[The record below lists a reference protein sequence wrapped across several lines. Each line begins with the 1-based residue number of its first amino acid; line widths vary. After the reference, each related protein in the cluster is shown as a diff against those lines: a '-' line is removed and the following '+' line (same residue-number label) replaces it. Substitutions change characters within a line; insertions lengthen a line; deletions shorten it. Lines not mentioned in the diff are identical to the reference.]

1 MAKETFSKDG
11 SPTTKSISNATLV
24 PKWIWEYSHKHLNA
38 NIVRVRTTKSRFG
51 YEQGETFDSFHYG
64 KVSVY
69 RQRKNPVRALYFSR
83 KVPVTKQNKG
93 MQILELNRIKLN
105 IDETLKSL
113 QHIKYVTETGYFT
126 RLFNRIIFNRPMS
139 LTSSRKA

>member
-1 MAKETFSKDG
+1 MAKVTFSRNG
-11 SPTTKSISNATLV
+11 SETTKSITDSALV
-24 PKWIWEYSHKHLNA
+24 PRWIWEYSHKHLNA
-38 NIVRVRTTKSRFG
+38 NIVRVRSVEDRFG
-51 YEQGETFDSFHYG
+51 HDQGETFDSFHYG

-69 RQRKNPVRALYFSR
+69 RQRPNPTRALYFSR

-105 IDETLKSL
+105 VDETLKSL

-126 RLFNRIIFNRPMS
+126 RLFNRIVFGTPMTLNS
-139 LTSSRKA
+139 